1 MLSPFRSHSR
11 SFSLTLSMESPEA
24 ASSGF
29 PPLPPEPPDPD
40 LDVML
45 PFDPP
50 PLLMHPLLAKA
61 ALSSFFTSRLASSFL
76 QLIPVPKPRNLV
88 PCGEHVSSIEIFV
101 ARFLRL
107 MTADF
112 KLTSLHYTSLQVLE
126 DWTSKVEILA
136 VVSLRY
142 AASLTSVQPIEVH
155 LFTALSSSLSKVN
168 RHLKPLSHMVRTIS
182 PCFMLSQGKVFVSCW
197 SESFLFDH
205 CLRKNFNSLS
215 RRSLFPGKQEIM
227 LFLNGSVSLIEE
239 FINLLIFRFK
249 LSLPQCEAV
258 IWISVFVAMDAIVSG
273 LSNWPWWFASQQP
286 IFWKRGLVAS
296 ELVDVSFPVG
306 YVENFPTCSANGTW
320 IVISIQSAKAV
331 LLQKTSHST
340 LSSGLSSLQIQADTT
355 VPFFALRSGLVLIEI
370 TGFYIVRNLV
380 PLVIPLSCSYIL
392 CKTFCLVVVVLVM
405 GEVPKLCVSSTLF

>member
-1 MLSPFRSHSR
+1 MLSPSRSHSR

-29 PPLPPEPPDPD
+29 PPLPSEPPDPD

-50 PLLMHPLLAKA
+50 VPPVPPDPPPILIDTSVVLSVQPLLMHPLLAKA

-112 KLTSLHYTSLQVLE
+112 KLNSLHYTSLQVLE

-155 LFTALSSSLSKVN
+155 LFTALSSSLSKAN

-205 CLRKNFNSLS
+205 CLRKDFNSLS

-239 FINLLIFRFK
+239 FINLLSFRFK

-273 LSNWPWWFASQQP
+273 LSNWPWWFASHQP

-306 YVENFPTCSANGTW
+306 YVENFPTCSANGMW
-320 IVISIQSAKAV
+320 IVISTQSAKAV

-370 TGFYIVRNLV
+370 TGF
-380 PLVIPLSCSYIL
+380 LSLSSFRYH
-392 CKTFCLVVVVLVM
+392 VLIFYA
-405 GEVPKLCVSSTLF
+405 KLSV